1 MKPIIYL
8 EWSYTPMNYFEE
20 SLHEKKE
27 GYSLEI
33 VAGRIKAIL
42 DESDY
47 DKKTDFFDKIQEE
60 IENYFIAIQIVTH
73 NKYSLSKYNLCKE
86 YPNGR
91 KDVTIFPEPIRLRSI
106 IGSADFKI
114 TKADGTTV
122 YDSKK
127 ERLDEEKLLAELL
140 IKFKN
145 KDRAVQKITKSY
157 DSAVSDPA
165 NELIHLYEIRDSL
178 NERFGSE
185 KQAKK
190 SLAIPMAEW
199 KEFGKLANDEPIREG
214 RHRGKKDS
222 LRKATHSEL
231 TMARNFVKKMI
242 FEYLKL
248 LENEAIKPIV

>member
-1 MKPIIYL
+1 
-8 EWSYTPMNYFEE
+8 
-20 SLHEKKE
+20 LHEKKE